1 MGYKMKGAP
10 MYDTSSK
17 HGTNKNYQMSGMTKD
32 GAPFLGGIG
41 KAIGRGLKGAA
52 KFGAFGPLGNIAS
65 ALIDKNK
72 AKQGGNEQAPPP
84 QPAAQMNTQMA
95 AAAPAPAPAPAGAV
109 DPSAPPV
116 DPNMVDPNATNA

>member
-72 AKQGGNEQAPPP
+72 AKLTRCMLYVSIFPNHHHIICLIKVGG
-84 QPAAQMNTQMA
+84 
-95 AAAPAPAPAPAGAV
+95 
-109 DPSAPPV
+109 DL
-116 DPNMVDPNATNA
+116 

>member
-32 GAPFLGGIG
+32 GAPFLGGVLGGIKKTAG
-41 KAIGRGLKGAA
+41 NFLKGKGVFGALNPIGA
-52 KFGAFGPLGNIAS
+52 IANRMGAFGNR
-65 ALIDKNK
+65 
-72 AKQGGNEQAPPP
+72 GGQAPPP
-84 QPAAQMNTQMA
+84 SQPAAQMNTQMA
-95 AAAPAPAPAPAGAV
+95 AAAPAPAGAV

-116 DPNMVDPNATNA
+116 DPNTMDPNATNA